1 MIYLSLLAL
10 VAGAAIATQTS
21 MNAQLGLLLKNPL
34 LATSIAFVSSIFFT
48 LCGVLLINRHIP
60 EMEVVRS
67 VPVYLWFTG
76 GAFSAFGLGCFY
88 YLIPKMGIGAMLS
101 AALTGQLLLA
111 VVAGHF
117 GWFDLPVKTITF
129 AKLIGV
135 MALISGIILI
145 NKG

>member
-10 VAGAAIATQTS
+10 IAGAAIATQTS
-21 MNAQLGLLLKNPL
+21 MNAQLGVMLKNPL
-34 LATSIAFVSSIFFT
+34 LATSVAFVSSIFFT
-48 LCGVLLINRHIP
+48 LCGVLLVNREIP
-60 EMEVVRS
+60 SVDMVRE

-111 VVAGHF
+111 MVAGHF
-117 GWFDLPVKTITF
+117 GWFDLPVKPITL
-129 AKLIGV
+129 AKLAGV
-135 MALISGIILI
+135 VALISGIVLI
-145 NKG
+145 NRG